1 LVTSAGCD
9 IVVEVRSLVTTSTWN
24 GHGKVR
30 RLLIPPWD
38 INDKG
43 TDDGRPLLEREI
55 DGHTN
60 IKNENPLPELFNYIL
75 SCSCAMV
82 LFLGSRAGMLALVG
96 TIAVVIIIIMMVQ

>member
-1 LVTSAGCD
+1 
-9 IVVEVRSLVTTSTWN
+9 
-24 GHGKVR
+24 
-30 RLLIPPWD
+30 
-38 INDKG
+38 
-43 TDDGRPLLEREI
+43 LLEREI

-96 TIAVVIIIIMMVQ
+96 TIAVVIIIIRNRRNGRSNPPRGKYWELQAMAFSECRLIFKK

>member
-1 LVTSAGCD
+1 
-9 IVVEVRSLVTTSTWN
+9 
-24 GHGKVR
+24 
-30 RLLIPPWD
+30 
-38 INDKG
+38 
-43 TDDGRPLLEREI
+43 LLEREI

-96 TIAVVIIIIMMVQ
+96 TIAVVIIIIINPINPINAINPINR